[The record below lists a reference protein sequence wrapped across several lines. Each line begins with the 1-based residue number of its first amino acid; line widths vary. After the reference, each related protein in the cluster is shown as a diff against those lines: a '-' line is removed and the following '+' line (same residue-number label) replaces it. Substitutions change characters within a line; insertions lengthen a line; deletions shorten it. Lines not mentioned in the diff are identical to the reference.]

1 MSRFEIVDRENPSDT
16 RTMAPKVTHNAD
28 PAGHSL
34 TWVDAFDNEQTLTV
48 AHYQTGPEWTVR
60 RAISRPIP
68 GGFDYVNTYWTTE
81 HDLTSNCF
89 SGALANATGHAD
101 YAASNAAE
109 LQRKM
114 EALFAS

>member
-1 MSRFEIVDRENPSDT
+1 MTPT
-16 RTMAPKVTHNAD
+16 VTHNND

-34 TWVDAFDNEQTLTV
+34 TWIDAFGNEQTLTI

-68 GGFDYVNTYWTTE
+68 GGFDYLNAYWTTE

-89 SGALANATGHAD
+89 SGALANATAHAD
-101 YAASNAAE
+101 YAVANVVE
-109 LQRKM
+109 LRRKM
-114 EALFAS
+114 ELSAS